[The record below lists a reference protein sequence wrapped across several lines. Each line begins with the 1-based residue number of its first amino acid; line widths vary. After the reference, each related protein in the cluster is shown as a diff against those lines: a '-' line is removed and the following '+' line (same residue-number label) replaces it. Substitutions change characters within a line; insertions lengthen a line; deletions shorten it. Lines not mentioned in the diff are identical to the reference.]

1 MELTF
6 CNICCVQTFF
16 LSICCLLRTHIDIIC
31 AGTRERKAEPIPEED
46 LLSCKLRPAFAD
58 GLQRVLSKD
67 MLQSVG
73 GLNIFTIDDNA

>member
-16 LSICCLLRTHIDIIC
+16 LSICCLLRTHVKP
-31 AGTRERKAEPIPEED
+31 GTRERKAEPIPEED

-58 GLQRVLSKD
+58 GLQRVL
-67 MLQSVG
+67 
-73 GLNIFTIDDNA
+73 